1 MMNNKKGMDD
11 KEVFLVREREYRSG
25 SNNMTMTD
33 TDRWTVKNRQIDNY
47 IIQLFPKSSNLYVP
61 VYQWY

>member
-1 MMNNKKGMDD
+1 MNNKKGMDD